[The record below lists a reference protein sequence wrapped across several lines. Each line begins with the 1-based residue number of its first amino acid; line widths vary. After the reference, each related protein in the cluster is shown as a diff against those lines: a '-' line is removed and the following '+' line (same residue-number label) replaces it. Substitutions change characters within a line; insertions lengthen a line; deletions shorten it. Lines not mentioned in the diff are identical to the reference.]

1 MHITVNRSAGNAQEE
16 EEETHMDEAAD
27 DGEMRLPKRTII
39 VSANKENQAS
49 TNIVFDDERRLHS
62 DATDARSSPMR
73 SFGEPHVS
81 TPIAN

>member
-16 EEETHMDEAAD
+16 EEGKCDD